1 MGSTPLAVVTD
12 TNTPA
17 ASAALRFLDEAGV
30 GVLDDDDGAAASTG
44 PRVLVAGSVSPVD
57 AATLRRFP
65 GLELVVRTG
74 AGYEKI
80 DVTGLRAHGVEVA
93 RAAGR
98 NIESVAEF
106 VFAGLLAM
114 IRRVRESDAAVRSGD
129 FAFRDRVVAGELRG
143 RTLGILG
150 FGPIGARVAEI
161 GAGGFGMP
169 VLAHHPWRTRPLP
182 AGMTAVDDLDEF
194 LTRSDVV
201 SIHCRLSPE
210 SRGMIGAAQL
220 GLLGAGGHL
229 VNTARGEIVDP
240 AALAHALTAG
250 IIAGAVLDVF
260 PTEPLDPGSP
270 LVAAPNLLLSP
281 HLAGH
286 TTEGVAGNGAWAAV
300 VATDYLHH
308 GRRPPEWSLC
318 P

>member
-1 MGSTPLAVVTD
+1 
-12 TNTPA
+12 
-17 ASAALRFLDEAGV
+17 
-30 GVLDDDDGAAASTG
+30 
-44 PRVLVAGSVSPVD
+44 
-57 AATLRRFP
+57 
-65 GLELVVRTG
+65 VRTG
-74 AGYEKI
+74 AGYEQI
-80 DVTGLRAHGVEVA
+80 DVAGLRAHGVEVA

-98 NIESVAEF
+98 NVESVAEF
-106 VFAGLLAM
+106 VFAGLLAL
-114 IRRVRESDAAVRSGD
+114 IRRVRESDTAVRSGD
-129 FAFRDRVVAGELRG
+129 FAFRDRVVAGELHG

-161 GAGGFGMP
+161 GGAGFGMP
-169 VLAHHPWRTRPLP
+169 VLVYHPWRNRPLP

-201 SIHCRLSPE
+201 SIHCRLSLE

-220 GLLGAGGHL
+220 ELLGPGGHL
-229 VNTARGEIVDP
+229 VNTARGEIVDS
-240 AALAHALTAG
+240 AALAHALAAG
-250 IIAGAVLDVF
+250 RIAGAVLDVF
-260 PTEPLDPGSP
+260 PTEPLDPDSP
-270 LVAAPNLLLSP
+270 LVTAPNLLLSP

-286 TTEGVAGNGAWAAV
+286 TAEGVAGNGAWAAA